1 MCEVGSKAEVLKLGK
16 PPGWAPGCVVALTTV
31 INQPHA
37 LLTSEE
43 ALPTTDCSV
52 CSVHEKKNALLLST
66 VVLSGTEFQPQP
78 PFLPFPSLEVRLT
91 RTDSMDS

>member
-52 CSVHEKKNALLLST
+52 CSVHEKKKMLSY
-66 VVLSGTEFQPQP
+66 FQQWCCREQNSSPSHL
-78 PFLPFPSLEVRLT
+78 FYPSLHLR
-91 RTDSMDS
+91 